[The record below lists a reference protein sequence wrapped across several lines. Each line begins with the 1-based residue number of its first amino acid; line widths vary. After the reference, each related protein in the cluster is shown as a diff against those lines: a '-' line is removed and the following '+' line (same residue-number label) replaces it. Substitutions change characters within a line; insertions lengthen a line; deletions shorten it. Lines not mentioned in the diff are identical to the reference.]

1 MMANLALKESY
12 QSFSKVAAPYLHI
25 IDDKSYTQALELIEE
40 LFEDA
45 QDKDDDPLNG
55 LISLLGQAIARYE
68 EGIEELEEFKKQAND
83 GAADVVMLRLLM
95 DQHQLGVANFPEIGD
110 KSLISRILSGKRN
123 LTKQHIT
130 LLSERFNINPSLFF

>member
-1 MMANLALKESY
+1 MANLALKESY

-68 EGIEELEEFKKQAND
+68 EGIEALEEFRKQAND

-123 LTKQHIT
+123 LTKQHII